1 MPVTGVKVAVR
12 IRPLNSREKDMKSK
26 VCVDT
31 PTANRVVIFDPN
43 GDKKAHTFIYDYAYW
58 SLDGRYEKATQDVVY
73 RDLGANI
80 LNNAFEGYNYT
91 IFAYGQTGSGKSYTM
106 MGSLQNETEAG
117 LIPRACR
124 ELFQRIEAYEEADP
138 AHTTEFQVSVSYL
151 EIYNE
156 KLKDLLTSKSKQRE
170 LKIRQDP
177 KTGVFVQDLSHHA
190 VRSAFEIQRLL
201 DIGDKNRTVASTNMN
216 ATSSRSHSVF
226 TIMFK
231 KITIKHNSSGKICG
245 KSQLSSTISLV
256 DLAGSERLASTG
268 SVGAQF
274 VEGVS
279 INQSLTTLGMVIE
292 GLAYNSS
299 CESKKKHKFIPY
311 RDSQLTYLLQDALGG
326 NAMTCMVATISP
338 ANINYD
344 ESISTLR
351 YADRAKHIKNVV
363 QKNETAQERYIKEL
377 EDRVKELEKM
387 LINGTHPANTADAAG
402 STEGEADIRAKIE
415 EYERLLQVT
424 NINYEKQLE
433 QSARIQKD
441 LEKRLIEMGIELT
454 YGAKVNVPYISNLNA
469 DSAMSHTLLFKL
481 GTTEDLMAHTEVTT
495 VCGFKMQDTIP
506 STYRIKLPSV
516 LGVAP
521 SHFKV
526 RNTNKVIAMDNQQGY
541 CLYPKMIAVYVS
553 VLDSKYPIFINGVE
567 LTVGTERLLQHGDRI
582 LCGACLES
590 SFFCYNDPIAVKYAN
605 DKAKASSLTFVPPEI
620 TWDMAHEEYMKH
632 QTGGDD
638 VEEENPLRVEG
649 SFLASPQTHQE
660 DSADPGKV
668 PEARRGAEDHA
679 SKDDLRTEGEKNVHR
694 AIKKMYPYICEA
706 NALADFFD
714 YHTRFSLEI
723 RSLIEPDQ
731 ESNMRP
737 IRKNAIEVVVTDID
751 ENPNTGEVSAIK
763 QTWSVN
769 KFIQRFTI
777 MKNMYEHAIQC
788 DSKEIAL
795 EYARERCNS
804 DDYTADEFPFDF
816 DAVDEI
822 RFTAHLIGTCR
833 LCLKDIIFK
842 DVHVQGR
849 LQFSD
854 YRGRP
859 MSEVDSEVDRAISN
873 ADHYDDIALDD
884 VSNVSIRF
892 HFHKAYGVPV
902 IYTKNVH
909 VVVHYPSF
917 MANSERPDCRLTEA
931 QENTFRRKLLAND
944 CGIASKPSVEISINP
959 LLDSIVYIDI
969 PAKYFADPAVKEWLL
984 DSKNGI
990 LLSLYGYNSNI
1001 YDTSTPVSHIEAP
1014 TPIHEI
1020 PIQNDA
1026 DSVQKGKVTINARNV
1041 IKTQQMPDKEE
1052 EAEDG
1057 SKIIV
1062 RRQIFF
1068 IDINKR

>member
-12 IRPLNSREKDMKSK
+12 VRPLNGRERDMKAN
-26 VCVDT
+26 VCITV
-31 PTANRVVIFDPN
+31 PAANKITIASPHEDRRS
-43 GDKKAHTFIYDYAYW
+43 HTFLYDYAYW
-58 SLDGRYEKATQDVVY
+58 SADGSPEKATQEVVY
-73 RDLGANI
+73 RDLGANV
-80 LNNAFEGYNYT
+80 LDNAFEGYNYT

-106 MGSLQNETEAG
+106 MGQPNNTTESG
-117 LIPRACR
+117 IIPRVCH
-124 ELFQRIEAYEEADP
+124 ELFKRMEAYSDSATN
-138 AHTTEFQVSVSYL
+138 ATEFQVSLSYL

-156 KLKDLLTSKSKQRE
+156 KLKDLLASRSKQKE

-177 KTGVFVQDLSHHA
+177 KTGIFVQDLSHHA
-190 VRSAFEIQRLL
+190 VRSAFEIQRLIE
-201 DIGDKNRTVASTNMN
+201 IGDKNRTVASTNMN

-226 TIMFK
+226 TLMFK
-231 KITIKHNSSGKICG
+231 RISIKHSASGKATG

-256 DLAGSERLASTG
+256 DLAGSERLTSTG

-279 INQSLTTLGMVIE
+279 INKSLTTLGMVIE
-292 GLAYNSS
+292 ALAYNSS
-299 CESKKKHKFIPY
+299 CESKRKHKFIPY

-326 NAMTCMVATISP
+326 NAMTCMVATVSP
-338 ANINYD
+338 ADVNYD
-344 ESISTLR
+344 ETLSTLR
-351 YADRAKHIKNVV
+351 YADRAKHIKNNVS
-363 QKNETAQERYIKEL
+363 KNETAQERYIKEL

-387 LINGTHPANTADAAG
+387 LKNGLQHPQASA
-402 STEGEADIRAKIE
+402 EEADIRAKID

-424 NINYEKQLE
+424 NSNYEKQLE

-441 LEKRLIEMGIELT
+441 LEKRLVEMGIELT

-481 GTTEDLMAHTEVTT
+481 GTSEDLKAHREVTT
-495 VCGFKMQDTIP
+495 VCGFKMQDSTVT
-506 STYRIKLPSV
+506 STYRIKLPSL

-521 SHFKV
+521 SHFMI
-526 RNTNKVIAMDNQQGY
+526 RNTNRTITLDDRDSY

-553 VLDSKYPIFINGVE
+553 VLDSKHPVYINGVE
-567 LTVGTERLLQHGDRI
+567 LTVGREQLLQHGDRI
-582 LCGACLES
+582 LCGACLDS
-590 SFFCYNDPIAVKYAN
+590 SFFCYNDPIAVKYAA
-605 DKAKASSLTFVPPEI
+605 DKAKASSLTFIPPEI
-620 TWDMAHEEYMKH
+620 TWEMAHEEYMKY
-632 QTGGDD
+632 QTGGDHEPD
-638 VEEENPLRVEG
+638 QVADQVD
-649 SFLASPQTHQE
+649 ASQE
-660 DSADPGKV
+660 LLVSGGADCSG
-668 PEARRGAEDHA
+668 GALGGGGAAGGETSREDF
-679 SKDDLRTEGEKNVHR
+679 RTEGEKNVHR

-751 ENPNTGEVSAIK
+751 EHPHTHEVSAIK

-769 KFIQRFTI
+769 KFIQRFTT

-795 EYARERCNS
+795 EYARNRCSS

-816 DAVDEI
+816 DEVDEI
-822 RFTAHLIGTCR
+822 KFTAHLIGTCR
-833 LCLKDIIFK
+833 LCLRDIIFK

-859 MSEVDSEVDRAISN
+859 MSEIESEVDRAISN
-873 ADHYDDIALDD
+873 TDNYGDVALDD

-892 HFHKAYGVPV
+892 HFHKAYGIPV

-917 MANSERPDCRLTEA
+917 MCNSERPDFKLTEA

-944 CGIASKPSVEISINP
+944 YGIASKPSVEISINP
-959 LLDSIVYIDI
+959 VLDSIVYVDI
-969 PAKYFADPAVKEWLL
+969 PARYFADSAVKDWLL
-984 DSKNGI
+984 DPKNGI

-1001 YDTSTPVSHIEAP
+1001 YETSIPIARVMAP
-1014 TPIHEI
+1014 TPIPEV
-1020 PIQNDA
+1020 PMAGDL
-1026 DSVQKGKVTINARNV
+1026 DTQKGKVVINARNV

-1057 SKIIV
+1057 TKVIV